1 MAEKSSPPAAIAGRM
16 ENSPLPELL
25 TYAFNQSFS
34 GTLVLESDEHGKSAI
49 SFSQGEV
56 AHAFAA
62 GQEETFANQ
71 ALSAA
76 GLPLDFLAAARQSAS
91 GTPLDVFT
99 LVEGQ
104 RLLPPD
110 RVEFARERFVESQA
124 LSLTRLPGHTVYGF
138 FEGLDYLSASPGPL
152 EPLEPLLLIFQA
164 ILLEPAVQRCRRLLD
179 PFKRDRM
186 SLSPSARLH
195 EAHFDGSERAVISR
209 LNGAPHSF
217 EDLRLLN
224 LTTEDRLVALIYTLR
239 ATRQV
244 AATDTR
250 DSRVPRTVS
259 SQALKAVSPSERT
272 SEADASQRTR
282 RLSEAEAKRLW
293 DERTMEA
300 KALEAWAS
308 AEGDHRKLR
317 RALAVV
323 DQAAKTFPRNAQIRY
338 YRGCLHK
345 QANDV
350 DQAMNEFRRVL
361 DLDPE
366 NLEALRELEVLNR
379 RAREGAKK
387 GMFGLLRKK
396 R

>member
-1 MAEKSSPPAAIAGRM
+1 MSENSSPAAAIAGRM

-49 SFSQGEV
+49 SFNQGSV

-76 GLPLDFLAAARQSAS
+76 GLPLDLLSAARHSAS
-91 GTPLDVFT
+91 GAPLDVFT

-104 RLLPPD
+104 RLLQPE
-110 RVEFARERFVESQA
+110 RIEFARARFVESQT

-164 ILLEPAVQRCRRLLD
+164 ILLEPAVKRCRHLLD

-195 EAHFDGSERAVISR
+195 DAHFDASERSVISR
-209 LNGAPHSF
+209 LSGAPHSF

-224 LTTEDRLVALIYTLR
+224 LTSEDRLVALR
-239 ATRQV
+239 ATGQV
-244 AATDTR
+244 AATAETR

-259 SQALKAVSPSERT
+259 SQALKAVTPSER
-272 SEADASQRTR
+272 SNDADGSQRR
-282 RLSEAEAKRLW
+282 GKLSEAEAKRLW
-293 DERTMEA
+293 DERAAEA

-308 AEGDHRKLR
+308 AEGDHRKLK
-317 RALAVV
+317 RALAIV
-323 DQAAKTFPRNAQIRY
+323 DQAAKSFPRNAQIRY

-350 DQAMNEFRRVL
+350 DQAMSEFRRVL

-379 RAREGAKK
+379 RARAGAKK